1 MNLLAP
7 AGTVRGA
14 LLIPVLLALGAC
26 GGDSNLEPAEGPEVE
41 AQSYT
46 LSTNENALN
55 LADPD
60 LALAAALSALSAG
73 LNLQGSDYLD
83 FNLLEG
89 SGDAF
94 CDTGELSQSG
104 GGQPFVI
111 DFVLD
116 TFQCYFDDPAGLETV
131 LDGRLAVLATV
142 GAGGDG
148 EVDLGSGGAS
158 FISAVREGSALEFDF
173 VQARGTV
180 LFATPDNATDLSG
193 TNGLRLIIGKAEPQT
208 ASDVLVLDRRIEM
221 LVGSESLAF
230 EIDAFR
236 DTDELAVFGPLA
248 IRGFGLDPECNA
260 RGRFS
265 VDTTNVVE
273 VGGDTVSDGQLSLSN
288 ATSSASVRFTASGGA
303 EVTTSAGGGPTLYTS
318 SQVRTHCGFES

>member
-1 MNLLAP
+1 MNLFAP
-7 AGTVRGA
+7 MPFVRGSV
-14 LLIPVLLALGAC
+14 LIPLLLALGAC
-26 GGDSNLEPAEGPEVE
+26 GGDSNLEPAEGLEVDAE
-41 AQSYT
+41 PYT
-46 LSTNENALN
+46 LTTNENALN

-73 LNLQGSDYLD
+73 ANLQGSDYLD

-116 TFQCYFDDPAGLETV
+116 TFQCYFDDPGLETIF
-131 LDGRLAVLATV
+131 DGRLAVLATV

-158 FISAVREGSALEFDF
+158 FVGALREGSALEFDF

-180 LFATPDNATDLSG
+180 LFATPDNDTDLSG
-193 TNGLRLIIGKAEPQT
+193 TSGLRLIIGKAEVQT
-208 ASDVLVLDRRIEM
+208 NSDALLLDRHIEM
-221 LVGSESLAF
+221 LVGTESLAF

-248 IRGFGLDPECNA
+248 IRGFGLDTGCNA
-260 RGRFS
+260 RGRYT
-265 VDTTNVVE
+265 VDTTDRVE
-273 VGGDTVSDGQLSLSN
+273 INGDEVSDGLLSLSN
-288 ATSSASVRFTASGGA
+288 SASSASVRFTASGGA
-303 EVTTSAGGGPTLYTS
+303 EVATSAGGGPTLYTA